1 MIKIDIYSIC
11 YFHNTN
17 TVVNFFLLLIISV
30 SCQIKLFGFF
40 LSLKNKWSLM
50 EHLYFISTFYF
61 YDSDMDTT
69 KADRDLDSDNG

>member
-1 MIKIDIYSIC
+1 
-11 YFHNTN
+11 
-17 TVVNFFLLLIISV
+17 
-30 SCQIKLFGFF
+30 
-40 LSLKNKWSLM
+40 M